1 MNESNVPSIR
11 SALAEHVGAYAE
23 VATSATRQW
32 SSQVARRVVGLVVAA
47 IFAFLTLMVGIFVV
61 ILASWD
67 TPYRW
72 WVAGG
77 ILLLLVVG
85 IAVGLVAAQR
95 VLRTLIAPPWAIVAD
110 QLATD
115 LRGLPGQPASIGD
128 DLAAQRLQNSREQLQ
143 SAFAY
148 PGVASGGA
156 KIGLG
161 IAGLLLMTLVRRRT
175 RTMGGIGLLMPIAL
189 AGLRMW
195 RRRKAA

>member
-11 SALAEHVGAYAE
+11 LALAEHVGAYAE
-23 VATSATRQW
+23 VVTSATRQW
-32 SSQVARRVVGLVVAA
+32 ASQVARRVVSLVVAV
-47 IFAFLTLMVGIFVV
+47 IFAFLTLMVGIFVA

-95 VLRTLIAPPWAIVAD
+95 VLRILIAPPWAILAD

-115 LRGLPGQPASIGD
+115 LSGLPGQPASIGD

-143 SAFAY
+143 SAFAT

-175 RTMGGIGLLMPIAL
+175 RTMGGIGLLMPIAV

-195 RRRKAA
+195 RRRRAA